1 MFKKHVALA
10 QRIMDDIIDLELEK
24 IERIMAKIDSDPEN
38 EDVSIPKAF
47 CGRKSTKRADKAAAP
62 A

>member
-1 MFKKHVALA
+1 
-10 QRIMDDIIDLELEK
+10 MDDIIDLELEK

-38 EDVSIPKAF
+38 EDVKHTESV